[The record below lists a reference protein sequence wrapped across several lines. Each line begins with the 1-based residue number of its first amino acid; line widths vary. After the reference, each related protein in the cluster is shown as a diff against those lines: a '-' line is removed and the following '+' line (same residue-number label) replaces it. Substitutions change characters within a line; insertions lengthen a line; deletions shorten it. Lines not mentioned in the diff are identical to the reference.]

1 MLEKHYDGISERM
14 MSDLR
19 TISEQMDLMG
29 ERGRNNEQ
37 ILAKFLTNH
46 LPHRFTASTEKVS
59 ATGARNSNQID
70 VIVHD
75 RLDTPARYLT
85 ATVGFSPPS
94 NRSVQ

>member
-37 ILAKFLTNH
+37 IL
-46 LPHRFTASTEKVS
+46 
-59 ATGARNSNQID
+59 RN
-70 VIVHD
+70 
-75 RLDTPARYLT
+75 
-85 ATVGFSPPS
+85 F
-94 NRSVQ
+94 